1 MRRCCSCTQ
10 DKLITLITKQYL
22 GIVSDTSVRFF
33 HLEFRLVT
41 KSIGAGESENR
52 GGTEIDSFNG
62 TETFLVR
69 GGTLAVYDA
78 LTPHWGEGVK
88 VPQIRG

>member
-1 MRRCCSCTQ
+1 MLQLHSRQTYHTYH
-10 DKLITLITKQYL
+10 KA
-22 GIVSDTSVRFF
+22 VSGNCVRHVRSFLSSRISSS
-33 HLEFRLVT
+33 HEIDR
-41 KSIGAGESENR
+41 GESENR